1 MKIISGSQYSSFHD
15 YLKKMFCGYPEIEV
29 LQTQYK
35 DITDVVTINQSAII
49 ILDAH
54 SHGSMQAC
62 SGLSLLNELR
72 SKNLNLPV
80 IMLCWFTRAYLLLH
94 TQQNSTNNRW
104 LNILYRDTYR
114 FCQLPVDQEEL
125 LQLTKTL
132 KPFVT

>member
-15 YLKKMFCGYPEIEV
+15 YLKKFFFSYPEVEFM
-29 LQTQYK
+29 QTQYD
-35 DITDVVTINQSAII
+35 DIHKEAVINPQAII

-54 SHGSMQAC
+54 SNGPMHAC
-62 SGLSLLNELR
+62 NGLFLLNELR
-72 SKNLNLPV
+72 CKKLNLPV
-80 IMLCWFTRAYLLLH
+80 IMLCWFTREYLLRH

-125 LQLTKTL
+125 FQLIKTL